1 MQLVCPFFSQGLEG
15 YNLIKW
21 RTDSLLTVR
30 KARTCRYFSQCFQLL
45 KSWMKGCYFV
55 YLLISAKRKK
65 SRTMCVWFSMCI
77 STLFVIA
84 FLMRSVFE
92 VFFHIYMKLLVCCFA
107 TKGSPIK
114 LHLAF
119 WTASFMKP
127 KFLWTNCEK
136 KVLQL
141 RTVPGYLE
149 CLLKILGER
158 NLFLFSLSVMT
169 VVF

>member
-55 YLLISAKRKK
+55 YLLISAKERKVEL
-65 SRTMCVWFSMCI
+65 CVYNFLCVFPHSLWL
-77 STLFVIA
+77 LFLWDL
-84 FLMRSVFE
+84 FMRSFS
-92 VFFHIYMKLLVCCFA
+92 IYTWNCLYVALL
-107 TKGSPIK
+107 
-114 LHLAF
+114 LLLAF
-119 WTASFMKP
+119 WTASFMQP